1 MIFKAEVI
9 ICIMLAWMMT
19 WSFGYVVGR
28 YVEHEKH
35 LNLHDPWA
43 GVEYGQ

>member
-1 MIFKAEVI
+1 MIFKAEVAI
-9 ICIMLAWMMT
+9 FILTAWIMT

-28 YVEHEKH
+28 YVEHSH
-35 LNLHDPWA
+35 NQTLHDPWA